1 MANGTPAKQFSWSTA
16 STVAKIDG
24 MRVLCVDDHAIV
36 REGIVSLIE
45 GDPDLEIV
53 AEAETASEA
62 IASFHALKPDVTILD
77 LKLPDR
83 DGTEVIVELRKDYPD
98 ARFVVLTSAE
108 GDMDMRRALEA
119 GAQAYVIKGAV
130 RKELRQII
138 KAVHAGQR
146 YIPPDVAEKITA
158 HIGAP
163 TPTPRELEV
172 LELVAQG
179 LRNKEIAAQLA
190 IGEDT
195 VKMHLRNVMRKL
207 NVNDRTHA
215 VMLAVRRGFI
225 RA

>member
-1 MANGTPAKQFSWSTA
+1 
-16 STVAKIDG
+16 VAENRRIT
-24 MRVLCVDDHAIV
+24 VLCVDDHAIV

-45 GDPDLEIV
+45 ADPDLKIV
-53 AEAETASEA
+53 AEAETGAEA

-77 LKLPDR
+77 LRLPDR
-83 DGTEVIVELRKDYPD
+83 DGAEVIAELRRDYPQ

-146 YIPPDVAEKITA
+146 YIPADVAERITA

-172 LELVAQG
+172 LKLVAQG
-179 LRNKEIAAQLA
+179 LRNKEVAGQLA

-207 NVNDRTHA
+207 DVNDRTQA
-215 VMLAVRRGFI
+215 VMVAVRRGFI